1 MSVVLTLK
9 QLDETIRW
17 INPNISALNT
27 HTHAKIEVNS
37 IISGQVLFH
46 STIFEGSLDTRVQLL
61 LSRRRGERNLSE
73 TSSRHGDLDSTG
85 ALEASA
91 SQFLAPP
98 TLSLY
103 SLWLQFRG
111 GNIFSKNFLQQF

>member
-1 MSVVLTLK
+1 
-9 QLDETIRW
+9 
-17 INPNISALNT
+17 
-27 HTHAKIEVNS
+27 VNS

-46 STIFEGSLDTRVQLL
+46 STIYEGSLDTRVQLL
-61 LSRRRGERNLSE
+61 LSRRRGERKLSE

-98 TLSLY
+98 TLSLFLSGY
-103 SLWLQFRG
+103 SLEG
-111 GNIFSKNFLQQF
+111 GIFFEKFSTTILK